1 VHPRLVLPPELRG
14 RPFTV
19 AEARARGLTEKQLR
33 SAVVRAPFRGV
44 RVPADLPDTLRTR
57 CQAAV
62 LVLPPCAVDASTA
75 LALSGL
81 PVPRGSDPIRPLV
94 VRVPSGTDLPHLR
107 GVRPRSGPLQLPSAP
122 RAGTL
127 LAVTDVEA
135 WAALGSD
142 PRVPDDE
149 LVVVGDAIA
158 RRGRLPSLRRTAER
172 YRGRRGGARLRRA
185 VARVRERVDSPQE
198 TRLRLL
204 VVAAGLPEFVPNL
217 DVHAADGSGWICRS
231 DLVLEE
237 ARTVLEYDGD
247 VHAARARRRRDAAR
261 RELLDHHGWRVVVA
275 TADDLGV
282 GRAHLVARI
291 ERALRDQ
298 GFPVRR

>member
-1 VHPRLVLPPELRG
+1 MHPRLALPPDLQG

-19 AEARARGLTEKQLR
+19 AEALARGLTDKQLR
-33 SAVVRAPFRGV
+33 SDVLRAPFRGV
-44 RVPADLPDTLRTR
+44 RVPAEMPDTLRTR
-57 CQAAV
+57 CRAAF

-81 PVPRGSDPIRPLV
+81 PVPRGSDPVRPLV

-107 GVRPRSGPLQLPSAP
+107 GVRPRSGPLRLPP
-122 RAGTL
+122 DRRAGAL

-135 WAALGSD
+135 WAALATD

-149 LVVVGDAIA
+149 IVVVGDAIV
-158 RRGRLPSLRRTAER
+158 RRGGLPRLRRTAER
-172 YRGRRGGARLRRA
+172 YRGRRAGARLRRA
-185 VARVRERVDSPQE
+185 VSRVRERVDSPQE

-217 DVHAADGSGWICRS
+217 DIHAADGSGWICRS

-282 GRAHLVARI
+282 GRAQLVARI

-298 GFPVRR
+298 GHPVRR